1 VIDNDNALFETLEP
15 PPGGLVGLRARI
27 QRDAR
32 RRRIDRRLGS
42 TVVAALLL
50 LVIGWSVL
58 GPRREVVAGSPE
70 LDLVRMQLGLLAAP
84 DEPLTL
90 PPGRRRDTAARRV
103 PLPTDEVIFYLV
115 GSIHE

>member
-1 VIDNDNALFETLEP
+1 MTDTHEVLFETFEP
-15 PPGGLVGLRARI
+15 PPGGLVGLRARL
-27 QRDAR
+27 QRDASRQRIR
-32 RRRIDRRLGS
+32 RRLMS
-42 TVVAALLL
+42 TTAATLLL
-50 LVIGWSVL
+50 GVIGWSIL
-58 GPRREVVAGSPE
+58 GPRREAVATSPE

-90 PPGRRRDTAARRV
+90 PTGRRRDIAVWRV